1 MMATELPDVPF
12 DDPPIPAK
20 TPAVPPKKAVNGGHD
35 ESFEGATPVTIS
47 KEVMPSAEHRPGA
60 PVARRAEPI
69 TPTPR
74 AATSSFVSRTLPHS
88 LEAEEYLL
96 STIFIDAQAVLDR
109 CVEEKFRAESFY
121 DPRHGIVFSAFLD
134 MRARNEPIEPATLA
148 QFLRDRGQ
156 LDAIG
161 GFAFI
166 TQVSGRVGTTAGA
179 ESYIRTVKE
188 KATLREIIRAATSAV
203 EDAYDYRG
211 DLAELTENL
220 RRRLDFAISGG
231 SGGEFWPEPVSA
243 YELCTNKPP
252 EPPLLIAGVLY
263 CGGTMLLSGPSKSHK
278 TFSALDAA
286 IAIAGGADW
295 LGFPTEK
302 SPVLYLN
309 LELQDFATED
319 RIAKICSARGEQP
332 PIDLHVWNLRG
343 RTVTLDQLTVRLP
356 KMIQKTG
363 ARVVCID
370 PHYKVSAVSDME
382 ENSNDAQGK
391 LLTLME
397 GLCCRNN
404 AALILTHHFAKGDA
418 SAKNAI
424 DRASGGGVFARWGD
438 VMLTFTPHEEDDA
451 MTVEMSLRNFKPV
464 EPFVVRWE
472 YPRWTR
478 DKALDPTSL
487 KNSKQR
493 RAPNER
499 HPPDHALRALGDRML
514 TYAEWLDASGMK
526 ESTFRRKR
534 EELMNARKVHIQ
546 SGLYRAVS
554 S

>member
-1 MMATELPDVPF
+1 MV
-12 DDPPIPAK
+12 
-20 TPAVPPKKAVNGGHD
+20 
-35 ESFEGATPVTIS
+35 
-47 KEVMPSAEHRPGA
+47 
-60 PVARRAEPI
+60 
-69 TPTPR
+69 
-74 AATSSFVSRTLPHS
+74 
-88 LEAEEYLL
+88 
-96 STIFIDAQAVLDR
+96 
-109 CVEEKFRAESFY
+109 Y
-121 DPRHGIVFSAFLD
+121 DAFLD
-134 MRARNEPIEPATLA
+134 MRTRGEAIEPATLA
-148 QFLRDRGQ
+148 IYLRDRGK
-156 LDAIG
+156 LDQVG

-166 TQVSGRVGTTAGA
+166 TQVSGRVGTTAGV
-179 ESYIRTVKE
+179 ESYLKNVKE

-203 EDAYDYRG
+203 EEAYDYQG
-211 DLAELTENL
+211 DLPELTNNL

-231 SGGEFWPEPVSA
+231 HGGEFWPEPVSA

-252 EPPLLIAGVLY
+252 EPPILIAGVLY

-286 IAIAGGADW
+286 IAIAGGEPW

-319 RIAKICSARGEQP
+319 RIDKICSARGNP
-332 PIDLHVWNLRG
+332 PPKDLHVWNLRG

-418 SAKNAI
+418 SNKNAI

-464 EPFVVRWE
+464 DPFVVRWE

-487 KNSKQR
+487 KNSKTR
-493 RAPNER
+493 NER
-499 HPPDHALRALGDRML
+499 HTAADALRSLGDKQL
-514 TYAEWLDASGMK
+514 TYAEWLEASGMK

-554 S
+554 N